1 MSVFVFSVVIVFG
14 VILYQIYANIIRNK
28 NRMDEN
34 YANIDVQFKKRVD
47 LLPNIL
53 TIAKKFMI
61 HEKNLLEEITELRT
75 SVMALG
81 EKDGNP
87 EAVKQRFELENR
99 LEKGIQKLNISVE
112 DYPELKSQELL
123 LNAQAAYSDVERN
136 LAAARRSYNNAVAS
150 LRNSIEIF
158 PGNFMNR
165 MFVRAVPMPM
175 FEVDPEARRDI
186 NASDYL

>member
-34 YANIDVQFKKRVD
+34 YANIDVKFKKRVD

-61 HEKNLLEEITELRT
+61 YEKNLLEEITELRT

-87 EAVKQRFELENR
+87 EAIKERFELENR
-99 LEKGIQKLNISVE
+99 LEKGMQKLNISVE

-123 LNAQAAYSDVERN
+123 LNAQSAYSDVERN

-165 MFVRAVPMPM
+165 MFVKAVPMPM
-175 FEVDPEARRDI
+175 FEVDPEVRRDI